1 MAASPSSPLSPLAPD
16 VEILFES
23 YLQKTPPLDKL
34 FVKWKKR
41 WFVLS
46 RTNPHDPNSIDLS
59 YYNDRT
65 MKEKR
70 GTINLAKFIGIR
82 PNAKIGHKENVFA
95 IETQERKFIL
105 RASDQRTKNI
115 WLAKLCEFCGQEPV
129 YHVHI
134 PTQPSAE
141 SGEGIFKFN
150 SRGSISIISPS
161 DSHSLLEVP
170 LKDIRRVGSMLI
182 NNRDILWIETCRS
195 CKNSSELD
203 QFIFFV
209 ISSGAYARQSLV
221 RELKIMTEKATGVF
235 LILEETSPTE
245 MAYISR
251 SHYGCPSFPV
261 MARNR
266 ILYGGLIPSGATLHS
281 LMAAGDVLR
290 RPSEPIMNVGVSL
303 EEIAT
308 KPSRRGTIGSS
319 PTTPYPPGRP
329 VLSRGP
335 TSLDRFRKPSLTSMS
350 SQNST
355 DGTGSEEVHTPLS
368 DGVFDPPVLS
378 PLKRKLSQKDSL
390 SSHGSS
396 TGSQPI
402 PEDEELSLSNS
413 RRLSKSRPDLHRPNV
428 PPRSPASLKLRSTTP
443 SAL

>member
-1 MAASPSSPLSPLAPD
+1 MCYFSL
-16 VEILFES
+16 
-23 YLQKTPPLDKL
+23 
-34 FVKWKKR
+34 
-41 WFVLS
+41 
-46 RTNPHDPNSIDLS
+46 
-59 YYNDRT
+59 
-65 MKEKR
+65 
-70 GTINLAKFIGIR
+70 
-82 PNAKIGHKENVFA
+82 
-95 IETQERKFIL
+95 
-105 RASDQRTKNI
+105 
-115 WLAKLCEFCGQEPV
+115 EPV

-161 DSHSLLEVP
+161 DSHSLVEVP
-170 LKDIRRVGSMLI
+170 LRDIRRVGSILI

-209 ISSGAYARQSLV
+209 ISSGGYARQSLV
-221 RELKIMTEKATGVF
+221 RELKIMTEKATGAF
-235 LILEETSPTE
+235 LILEETNPTE

-251 SHYGCPSFPV
+251 THYGCPSFPV

-266 ILYGGLIPSGATLHS
+266 ILYGGLIPSGATVHCLT
-281 LMAAGDVLR
+281 AADVLR
-290 RPSEPIMNVGVSL
+290 RPSEPIMNLGVSL

-319 PTTPYPPGRP
+319 PTTPHPPGRP

-350 SQNST
+350 SVNST
-355 DGTGSEEVHTPLS
+355 DGGSEEVHTPLS

-402 PEDEELSLSNS
+402 PEDEEISLSSS